1 MKSFKLKYFTVFT
14 AAVIFLAGI
23 YACKKSFLDKTPVG
37 TYSQTTLAN
46 PAGVQGLLIG
56 AYSLL
61 DGNGGAGG
69 SWQSAADN
77 WVYGGVVSDDA
88 HKGSDPGDQADILS
102 LEQYKV
108 NPSNGY
114 LDPKWSWG
122 YDGIQRANEV
132 LRVMRTVTN
141 FSGLDTIEVTAEVRF
156 LRGHYHFELKRM
168 FNMIPYIDENV
179 TYAAGNFNVPNTE
192 DIWPKIEAD
201 FQFAMANLPKTQKQ
215 FGRANKY
222 AAEAYLAKVYMY
234 EHKYAQA
241 KPLFDDLVTNGV
253 NSGGVKYALVAKYHD
268 NFDAATK
275 NNSETVF
282 AAQMSVNDGAGAA
295 NANVGDVLNFP
306 YNSKYPVSCCGF
318 YQPSFSL
325 ANSFK
330 TVAGLPDVSNFNSS
344 DIKNDYGLKDG
355 DPFTPYTGPLDPRLD
370 WTVGRRGI
378 PFLDWGIVTGY
389 SWVRNQPS
397 GGPYLPIKNA
407 PYKSQVGTFTDN
419 SSWTPGYTAIN
430 YNIIRWADV
439 LLMAA
444 EAEVEV
450 GSLDQAETYVNLI
463 RNRAAN
469 PAGFVHTYVDPAD
482 PSKGF
487 TNMPA
492 ANYVILPYPPGYFT
506 AQGQATA
513 RSLVQFERKLELGM
527 EGHRFFDLVRYGTA
541 DVVLNAYIAHEL
553 ASGYSLL
560 TGAQF
565 VKGKN
570 EYFPI
575 PQAEIDLSHGMLKQ
589 NP

>member
-378 PFLDWGIVTGY
+378 PFLDWGI
-389 SWVRNQPS
+389 
-397 GGPYLPIKNA
+397 
-407 PYKSQVGTFTDN
+407 
-419 SSWTPGYTAIN
+419 
-430 YNIIRWADV
+430 
-439 LLMAA
+439 
-444 EAEVEV
+444 
-450 GSLDQAETYVNLI
+450 
-463 RNRAAN
+463 
-469 PAGFVHTYVDPAD
+469 
-482 PSKGF
+482 
-487 TNMPA
+487 
-492 ANYVILPYPPGYFT
+492 
-506 AQGQATA
+506 
-513 RSLVQFERKLELGM
+513 
-527 EGHRFFDLVRYGTA
+527 
-541 DVVLNAYIAHEL
+541 
-553 ASGYSLL
+553 
-560 TGAQF
+560 
-565 VKGKN
+565 
-570 EYFPI
+570 
-575 PQAEIDLSHGMLKQ
+575 
-589 NP
+589 